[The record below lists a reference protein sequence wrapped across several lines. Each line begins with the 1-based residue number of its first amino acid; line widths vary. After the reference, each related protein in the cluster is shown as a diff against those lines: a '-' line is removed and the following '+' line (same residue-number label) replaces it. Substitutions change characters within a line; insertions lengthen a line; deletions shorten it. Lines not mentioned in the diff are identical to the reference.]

1 MDVKID
7 DLNPY
12 LQGLYAPVDTEIAAH
27 DLEIEGEIPV
37 DLFGGYYRNGPN
49 PVRPPSGMH
58 HWFDGDAMLHAVWFE
73 DGRATY
79 RNRYVRTS
87 DHLAEVA
94 GACDAGGILGPAN
107 RGRTGTEY
115 KDTAN
120 TDIVIHNGELMALW
134 YICGAPVRVDAL
146 TLETLGEETF
156 SGKLPRRVSAHA
168 KTDART
174 GEFLFFDY
182 ALYEPW
188 MSFGVVGADNELK
201 HFTQIELPGPR
212 LPHDM
217 GITENYAILHDLPVV
232 FTEQGMKQGLW
243 TIHQPRDLPT
253 RFGVLPR
260 TGRGDEIRWFE
271 TDPCYIYHVI
281 NCWEDGDE
289 VVMHACKMIPNNLAP
304 DPKYGAY
311 APMVAL
317 LALHA
322 VPVEWRMNLKTGGI
336 AERQL
341 DDRLG
346 EFPAVNLDWVGRKGR
361 HSYHV
366 SLEGSDTLLFD
377 GLLKYDLETGACVE
391 HRFAP
396 GVYGSEPVFAPR
408 PGAAEEDDGYVVTF
422 TVDRADGRSEAQVF
436 DARALDAGPVARVRI
451 PQRVPFGFHA
461 TWGRGD
467 RVGSP
472 LHARAG

>member
-1 MDVKID
+1 MDMQIN

-12 LQGLYAPVDTEIAAH
+12 LQGLYAPVDKEIVAR
-27 DLEIEGEIPV
+27 DLEVVGEIPR
-37 DLFGGYYRNGPN
+37 DLFGGYCRNGPN
-49 PVRPPSGMH
+49 PARPPAGMH
-58 HWFDGDAMLHAVWFE
+58 HWFDGDAMIHAVWFE

-79 RNRYVRTS
+79 RNRYVRTK
-87 DHLAEVA
+87 DYLAGLA
-94 GACDAGGILGPAN
+94 GECAAGGILEPAN
-107 RGRTGTEY
+107 RRRDGTAY

-120 TDIVIHNGELMALW
+120 TDLVVHNGALMALW
-134 YICGAPVRVDAL
+134 YICGAPVRVDPM
-146 TLETLGEETF
+146 TLETIGEESF
-156 SGKLPRRVSAHA
+156 GGRLPRRVSAHA
-168 KTDART
+168 KTDGRT
-174 GEFLFFDY
+174 GELLFFDY

-188 MSFGVVGADNELK
+188 MSFGVAGAENELK

-232 FTEQGMKQGLW
+232 FTGQGMKRGLW

-289 VVMHACKMIPNNLAP
+289 VVMHACRMIPNNLTP
-304 DPKYGAY
+304 DAQYGAY

-322 VPVEWRMNLKTGGI
+322 VPVEWRMNLRTGGT

-346 EFPAVNLDWVGRKGR
+346 EFPAVNQDWVGRKGR

-366 SLEGSDTLLFD
+366 SLEGSGMLLFD

-396 GVYGSEPVFAPR
+396 GVYGSEAVFAPR
-408 PGAAEEDDGYVVTF
+408 PGATEEDDGYVVTF
-422 TVDRADGRSEAQVF
+422 TADRADGHSEAQVF
-436 DARALDAGPVARVRI
+436 DARVLDAGPLARVKL
-451 PQRVPFGFHA
+451 PQRVPLGFHA
-461 TWGRGD
+461 TWARGD
-467 RVGSP
+467 LVSGERVGF
-472 LHARAG
+472 AA